1 MIIGKL
7 SGIQMHGRSYQGWKN
22 IKTQYQKPIH
32 ICFILL
38 PIQIFN
44 VSSLYFLSHPPTPS
58 PRREGE

>member
-32 ICFILL
+32 IFFIQLL
-38 PIQIFN
+38 IRIFN
-44 VSSLYFLSHPPTPS
+44 KHISVSLRVFP
-58 PRREGE
+58 